1 MGIEAWK
8 LVVFSAVFILVAAL
22 IFPRGQKLAEMYME
36 SYQWDEAFK
45 IIDPELQK
53 EPENPRFVKNMAR
66 YLAVQGDTEKEL
78 KLYEKLVELRPHN
91 TQYRGHLA
99 QLYRWNNHVE
109 EELSQL

>member
-8 LVVFSAVFILVAAL
+8 LVVFAAIFILVATL

-45 IIDPELQK
+45 IIDQELKK

-66 YLAVQGDTEKEL
+66 YLEVQGDREKEL

-99 QLYRWNNHVE
+99 QLYRWSNRVE
-109 EELSQL
+109 E